1 MAQDEWPEA
10 GAGNRWGSADT
21 WVTIR
26 EVGPRDGLQVEA
38 PLSVEARVEMIL
50 GLIEAGLECIEVAA
64 FVSPTKVPSMADA
77 PAVLAALPPDAGATY
92 FVLVPNL
99 RGAQMAVDAGAGA
112 LTVTVSASESY
123 SAANVGRGR
132 DEAAAEVDRILTLV
146 DGSMPVDVVVSCA
159 FGYGVT
165 DPPDLAWIA
174 DQAGRWAGV
183 GPCSMT
189 LADTTGE
196 AGPPAIEAAVGRF
209 GPDFGLHL
217 HETRRTGLVNAY
229 AALVAG
235 VRRLDTSVAGLGGS
249 PFAEGAAGNLA
260 TEDLVHLLDQLGLGS
275 GVRLDRLLDSSRWI
289 SSLLGRAPTSL
300 ALSGPAGGLRRA

>member
-1 MAQDEWPEA
+1 MAQDEWPGA
-10 GAGNRWGSADT
+10 TAGNRWGSTDN

-64 FVSPTKVPSMADA
+64 FVSPVRVPSMADA
-77 PAVLAALPPDAGATY
+77 PAVLAALPADAGVTY

-123 SAANVGRGR
+123 SVANVGRGR
-132 DEAAAEVDRILTLV
+132 DEASAEVERILTFI
-146 DGSMPVDVVVSCA
+146 DGSLPVDVVVSCA
-159 FGYGVT
+159 FGYNAT

-174 DQAGRWAGV
+174 DQAGRWGGA

-196 AGPPAIEAAVGRF
+196 AGPPGIDEAVTRF

-229 AALVAG
+229 AALAAG

-260 TEDLVHLLDQLGLGS
+260 TEDLVHLLDQLDLGS
-275 GVRLDRLLDSSRWI
+275 GVRLNRLLESSRAI
-289 SSLLGRAPTSL
+289 SSLLGRAPTPL
-300 ALSGPAGGLRRA
+300 ALNGPAAGLRRA